1 MQDPTNNLNEEKN
14 QNTDEESVEEVVDS
28 DMSSSYQT

>member
-14 QNTDEESVEEVVDS
+14 QNTDEESVEEGVDS
-28 DMSSSYQT
+28 DMS